1 MRLALILFN
10 LIFCLPVY
18 SDENPE
24 IIDVKISSEKSWLRV
39 LAYPDGRL
47 KHLGHH
53 HVISHQNING
63 NVKLSK
69 DPLNSS
75 IYLEL
80 DVNDF
85 VVDDPSLR
93 MIEGGVFDGEV
104 PQKDIDGTKVNM
116 LSEELLDSIQFST
129 IYIRSKN
136 IEGQFPNIK
145 IHSVVNIKG
154 RDHNVTFPA
163 EVQLE
168 GDNFIAKGQIDMTHA
183 LIGLTPFSALGGLL
197 TVRDLM
203 VIKFEI
209 KGS

>member
-1 MRLALILFN
+1 
-10 LIFCLPVY
+10 
-18 SDENPE
+18 
-24 IIDVKISSEKSWLRV
+24 
-39 LAYPDGRL
+39 
-47 KHLGHH
+47 
-53 HVISHQNING
+53 
-63 NVKLSK
+63 
-69 DPLNSS
+69 
-75 IYLEL
+75 
-80 DVNDF
+80 
-85 VVDDPSLR
+85 
-93 MIEGGVFDGEV
+93 
-104 PQKDIDGTKVNM
+104 M
-116 LSEELLDSIQFST
+116 LSEDLLDSIQFST

-154 RDHNVTFPA
+154 RDHDVTFPA

-168 GDNFIAKGQIDMTHA
+168 SANFIAKGQIDMTHA

>member
-1 MRLALILFN
+1 MRLVLILFN
-10 LIFCLPVY
+10 LFFCLPVY
-18 SDENPE
+18 SDENSE
-24 IIDVKISSEKSWLRV
+24 IIDIKISSEESWLRV
-39 LAYPDGRL
+39 LAYPDGPL

-75 IYLEL
+75 INIEL
-80 DVNDF
+80 DINDF
-85 VVDDPSLR
+85 VIDDPSLR
-93 MIEGGVFDGEV
+93 MEEGGVFDGEV
-104 PQKDIDGTKVNM
+104 PQKDIDGTRVNM
-116 LSEELLDSIQFST
+116 LSENLLDSIQFSS

-154 RDHNVTFPA
+154 RDHDVTFPA
-163 EVQLE
+163 EVQLQ
-168 GDNFIAKGQIDMTHA
+168 GTNFIAKGQIDITHA

>member
-1 MRLALILFN
+1 MRLVLILFN
-10 LIFCLPVY
+10 LFICLPLY
-18 SDENPE
+18 SDENSENIE
-24 IIDVKISSEKSWLRV
+24 IKISSEESWLRV
-39 LAYPDGRL
+39 LAFPDGPL

-75 IYLEL
+75 IDIEL
-80 DVNDF
+80 NVNDF
-85 VVDDPSLR
+85 VIDDPFLR
-93 MIEGGVFDGEV
+93 MEEGGVFDGEV
-104 PQKDIDGTKVNM
+104 PQKDIDGTRVNM
-116 LSEELLDSIQFST
+116 LSDNLLDSIQFSS

-136 IEGQFPNIK
+136 IDGQFPNIK

-154 RDHNVTFPA
+154 RDHDVTFPA

-168 GDNFIAKGQIDMTHA
+168 NDNFIAKGEIDMTHA

-203 VIKFEI
+203 IIKFEI
-209 KGS
+209 KSF

>member
-75 IYLEL
+75 IYIEL

-104 PQKDIDGTKVNM
+104 PQKDMLQAIGPTLVVTAITKDQNFKNQLLASSNVERLNIGPISTMKISWDQPHEGNM
-116 LSEELLDSIQFST
+116 FEFLYKRRSI
-129 IYIRSKN
+129 
-136 IEGQFPNIK
+136 GM
-145 IHSVVNIKG
+145 
-154 RDHNVTFPA
+154 A
-163 EVQLE
+163 
-168 GDNFIAKGQIDMTHA
+168 A
-183 LIGLTPFSALGGLL
+183 
-197 TVRDLM
+197 
-203 VIKFEI
+203 
-209 KGS
+209 

>member
-1 MRLALILFN
+1 MRLVLILFN
-10 LIFCLPVY
+10 LFFCLPVY
-18 SDENPE
+18 SDENSE
-24 IIDVKISSEKSWLRV
+24 IIDIKISSEESWLRV
-39 LAYPDGRL
+39 LAYPDGPL

-75 IYLEL
+75 INIEL
-80 DVNDF
+80 DINDF
-85 VVDDPSLR
+85 VIDDPSLR
-93 MIEGGVFDGEV
+93 MEEGGVFDGEV
-104 PQKDIDGTKVNM
+104 PQKDIDGTRVNM
-116 LSEELLDSIQFST
+116 LSENLLDSIQFSS

-154 RDHNVTFPA
+154 RDHDVTFPA
-163 EVQLE
+163 EVQLQ
-168 GDNFIAKGQIDMTHA
+168 GANFIAKGQIDITHA

>member
-1 MRLALILFN
+1 MRLVLILFN
-10 LIFCLPVY
+10 LFFCLPSY
-18 SDENPE
+18 SDENTE
-24 IIDVKISSEKSWLRV
+24 IIDIKISSEKSWLRV
-39 LAYPDGRL
+39 LAYPDGPL

-63 NVKLSK
+63 NVKLSP

-75 IYLEL
+75 LNIEL

-93 MIEGGVFDGEV
+93 MEEGGVFDGEV

-116 LSEELLDSIQFST
+116 LSENLLDSIKFSS
-129 IYIRSKN
+129 IYISSKN

-154 RDHNVTFPA
+154 RDHDVTFPV

-209 KGS
+209 RGS